1 MSGSESYKIQDT
13 PNPLNPVLCR
23 LEGMRLSFNISGKH
37 YQCDLVLLAEGSFN
51 IVYTIRTPS
60 GVDPDVV
67 IRIAKLNTAI
77 TPDQRKENHKK
88 EIETAERLG
97 REGICPKIFMNLVV
111 LLPNEAKGRQQTHGM
126 AIERYDC
133 SLDDVQLC
141 PILMRQVFVEGN
153 GESLLVDLYARASA
167 TTRCS
172 DTKPG
177 NVVVRLPKGSAEQRS
192 VLSLAL
198 IDIDPWFCEEE
209 AASTYNQI
217 DGRSPLERLDLALY
231 NLGEKNLSESALLVA
246 AMSLLVHVAVSALE
260 YAFSERG
267 FGFPYIEITLVL
279 MRNWNKVH
287 LMLQADAQQLEGRY
301 ISKQT
306 DINTAI
312 LTHWSLANKKENVNF
327 DLSDRNQLYMF
338 LASMVVRRESRILRA
353 CTKQRR
359 PNLYRNIIDL
369 TRGDTREQYKSKL
382 VALGKSESI
391 EAWDAMVAAATVP
404 ISVIQCGIP
413 SCMVH
418 RDIGAGQGF
427 GRIRRGKKENE
438 GNSNEKGKKKK
449 RKRTGGREMRRR

>member
-1 MSGSESYKIQDT
+1 MSGGESYKIQDT
-13 PNPLNPVLCR
+13 PNPLGPVFCR
-23 LEGMRLSFNISGKH
+23 LEGTHLSFNISGKQ

-51 IVYTIRTPS
+51 TVYTIRTPS

-67 IRIAKLNTAI
+67 IRIAKLDTTIA
-77 TPDQRKENHKK
+77 PYQRQESHENELKN
-88 EIETAERLG
+88 AARLG
-97 REGICPKIFMNLVV
+97 KEGICPKIFMNLYVV
-111 LLPNEAKGRQQTHGM
+111 LNTANGRQQTYGM

-153 GESLLVDLYARASA
+153 GESMLVDLYARASA
-167 TTRCS
+167 TMRCI

-198 IDIDPWFCEEE
+198 IDIDPGFCEEE
-209 AASTYNQI
+209 AASTYNPI
-217 DGRSPLERLDLALY
+217 DGRSPLEHLDLALY

-246 AMSLLVHVAVSALE
+246 AMSLLVHVTVSALE

-301 ISKQT
+301 ISKKT
-306 DINTAI
+306 DINSAI
-312 LTHWSLANKKENVNF
+312 VKHWSLANKKENVNF

-338 LASMVVRRESRILRA
+338 LASMVVCRESRILRA

-359 PNLYRNIIDL
+359 PDLYRNMIVL
-369 TRGDTREQYKSKL
+369 TLRDTREQYKSKL
-382 VALGKSESI
+382 VALRKSESI
-391 EAWDAMVAAATVP
+391 EAWDAMVAGTVP
-404 ISVIQCGIP
+404 LSDTQCGIL

-427 GRIRRGKKENE
+427 GRIRLGKKEKE
-438 GNSNEKGKKKK
+438 GNSKEKRKK